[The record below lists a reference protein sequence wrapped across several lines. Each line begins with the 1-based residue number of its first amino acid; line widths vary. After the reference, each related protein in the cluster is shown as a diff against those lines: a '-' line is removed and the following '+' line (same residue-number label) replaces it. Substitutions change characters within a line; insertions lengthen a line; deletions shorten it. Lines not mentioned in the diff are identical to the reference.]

1 MKPAARN
8 RGAMAVHA
16 SNRPSYTAGRAGK
29 LARRVAPPL
38 LLALVLGLSFLGW
51 LSPDMKLQ
59 WENFMA
65 LCGF

>member
-1 MKPAARN
+1 MYAFDPQAQ
-8 RGAMAVHA
+8 
-16 SNRPSYTAGRAGK
+16 RPGLFGR
-29 LARRVAPPL
+29 LARRIAVPL

-51 LSPDMKLQ
+51 LSPDMTLQ